1 MTNFE
6 KGEQSRFAPLEHWRE
21 YQQLVSQELNNL
33 AEKHVNNSNGR
44 FTLLDIDPDQNPAQ
58 KITTQSIDGSPASIE
73 ELMFMGEMVN
83 EGHPERFSKMVS
95 EFIKLEDSQEFISSI
110 GEDLLAGQNIIVVTN
125 HSEIQDIAEA
135 LVSCHI
141 ALKKIGNE
149 NNRQYPFTTNI
160 MLSKMIAHLGL
171 YDAPAV
177 DVLKQVCDKQYF
189 SFPKTNSIRGTNIPD
204 KLVTAYNWSLRQR
217 IKSKLRNG
225 SNLFGIAPSGTVD
238 KALNPDQNFNV
249 TLAPVLDGT
258 IDILTSDNTKVLPI
272 AVYKNNN
279 EFIFEILGIP
289 RHMRDAED
297 VHQTM
302 DSIAK
307 VLDHSSIHKRFS
319 YLRPA
324 PR

>member
-1 MTNFE
+1 
-6 KGEQSRFAPLEHWRE
+6 
-21 YQQLVSQELNNL
+21 
-33 AEKHVNNSNGR
+33 
-44 FTLLDIDPDQNPAQ
+44 
-58 KITTQSIDGSPASIE
+58 
-73 ELMFMGEMVN
+73 
-83 EGHPERFSKMVS
+83 
-95 EFIKLEDSQEFISSI
+95 
-110 GEDLLAGQNIIVVTN
+110 
-125 HSEIQDIAEA
+125 
-135 LVSCHI
+135 
-141 ALKKIGNE
+141 
-149 NNRQYPFTTNI
+149 

-171 YDAPAV
+171 YDTPAV
-177 DVLKQVCDKQYF
+177 DILKQVCNKQYF

-217 IKSKLRNG
+217 VKNKLRSG

-238 KALNPDQNFNV
+238 KALNPDQASNL

-272 AVYKNNN
+272 AVYKTKN

-307 VLDHSSIHKRFS
+307 VLDYSSIHKRFS
-319 YLRPA
+319 YLRPT